1 MSWTKWI
8 SWILQCVSY
17 AAGIILSVR
26 ELFFRAPVRLKW
38 AEKGMADLSH
48 QMIPQVDWVYMVA
61 IVGVLV
67 VVTLGMR
74 EWRKR

>member
-1 MSWTKWI
+1 MSWTKWV

-17 AAGIILSVR
+17 LGGILLAIR

-38 AEKGMADLSH
+38 AEKSILSH
-48 QMIPQVDWVYMVA
+48 QAIPQIDWVYLVA

-67 VVTLGMR
+67 AVTLGMR
-74 EWRKR
+74 EWRKI